1 MTKVNKIKNYE
12 KIMNLIC
19 KIEKIKEDIFTC
31 QRLNLNAEITVKDLK
46 KMNFPNN
53 TLLLNL
59 ETLENEYN
67 QNMKYVTDYN
77 NSIINLKKNLKKKY
91 EKISEKNLLKEYNEY
106 INKENLDYNKTYN
119 DLQKKLRDLEYTR
132 LDNVKLNNKY
142 KIKMDIILDDIK
154 LYKAQVLILQN
165 NILKIDNELY
175 DDTILQLDNTD
186 IQLEGMINKECA
198 EELKILNQKYDEK
211 SKKQKGGTTSN
222 SESITKIKPVIT
234 KEKPDKVVKKIEKVV
249 KKEENILFLE
259 KYYSY
264 LEEFDELCKR
274 YMRTDSD
281 VPMKSIIFT
290 DEQVN
295 NKIEELENINKEF
308 NSGDYEK
315 IDEEYVEHQ
324 YKKKLETKKTKYDL
338 KKKEH
343 KEIINLKLSG
353 IQFMIKKYEEM
364 DKFNTRDEN
373 IELIE
378 NLNKEKFDLK
388 RQIDQ
393 LESTYLDKYEVKI
406 NFNHNCKREINK
418 LKQKRIDE
426 IYKNII

>member
-1 MTKVNKIKNYE
+1 MTEINKIKNYK

-19 KIEKIKEDIFTC
+19 KIEKIKEDMFTC
-31 QRLNLNAEITVKDLK
+31 QRLNLNAGITVKDLK
-46 KMNFPNN
+46 KMNFSNN

-77 NSIINLKKNLKKKY
+77 NSIINLKKKLKKKY
-91 EKISEKNLLKEYNEY
+91 EKISEKKLLKEYKEY

-154 LYKAQVLILQN
+154 LYKGHVLILQN

-186 IQLEGMINKECA
+186 IQLEGVINKECTR
-198 EELKILNQKYDEK
+198 ELKILNQKYTDK
-211 SKKQKGGTTSN
+211 SKKQKGGTTHTP
-222 SESITKIKPVIT
+222 EPVTTI
-234 KEKPDKVVKKIEKVV
+234 EKTDKVVKKMEKVV

-264 LEEFDELCKR
+264 LEEFSELCKR

-295 NKIEELENINKEF
+295 GKIEELENINKEF

-324 YKKKLETKKTKYDL
+324 YKKKLETTKNKYDL

-343 KEIINLKLSG
+343 TEIIDLKLSG
-353 IQFMIKKYEEM
+353 IKFMIEKYEEM
-364 DKFNTRDEN
+364 DKFNTRGEN

-378 NLNKEKFDLK
+378 NLNREKFDLK

-426 IYKNII
+426 IYKNTI